1 MAVDNS
7 GVSDDFSPDLGLTK
21 CQFGF
26 TERLLRYPSRA
37 LIGDDRVCADRSL
50 WLFGFT
56 PIPCLKSLWKKL
68 EWN

>member
-26 TERLLRYPSRA
+26 TELSL
-37 LIGDDRVCADRSL
+37 RSL
-50 WLFGFT
+50 SYKPRRVTAL
-56 PIPCLKSLWKKL
+56 
-68 EWN
+68 

>member
-37 LIGDDRVCADRSL
+37 LIGDDRVCADRFYGYLDSL
-50 WLFGFT
+50 QFLASDHSG
-56 PIPCLKSLWKKL
+56 KS
-68 EWN
+68 